1 MSPVKHSS
9 DFLAS
14 RMRENTEII
23 HNRVEK
29 RVFLQNLAKGKVSK
43 ELYCQ
48 YLVDLKH
55 IYEGLE
61 KKLDQN
67 CSHKAT
73 GQLCIPTLYRTKN
86 LEEDIKALGIK
97 NLKPGDKAQ
106 EYCKYLENIEQD
118 KSHLLVAHAFTRYLG
133 DLFGGQLLY
142 KKVDKMWK
150 GVTAFYTFEVPSCR
164 KFAQKIC
171 KILNTLPLSGTQQN
185 EIVKEAYKAFE
196 FADKMLASL
205 E

>member
-1 MSPVKHSS
+1 
-9 DFLAS
+9 
-14 RMRENTEII
+14 MREKTKII
-23 HNRVEK
+23 HNRVET
-29 RVFLQNLAKGKVSK
+29 RAFLQNLVKGKVSK

-61 KKLDQN
+61 KKLEKN
-67 CSHKAT
+67 CLHKAT
-73 GQLCIPTLYRTKN
+73 GQLCIPTLYRTKS

-118 KSHLLVAHAFTRYLG
+118 KSHVLVAHAYTRYLG
-133 DLFGGQLLY
+133 DLFGGQLLC

-150 GVTAFYTFEVPSCR
+150 GVTAFYTFKVTSCS
-164 KFAQKIC
+164 KFAREIRN
-171 KILNTLPLSGTQQN
+171 ILNTLPLSSIQQD